1 MGDKTKIDW
10 CDASWNPVT
19 GCLHGCEY
27 CYARGIA
34 ERFGMLYAPELG
46 EPGMEGAKKYD
57 STEGMNTMLELVKPF
72 EKYGRKQP
80 YPMGFLPTFHHYR
93 LDIPS
98 MWTKPRTIF
107 VCSMADLFGEWVP
120 DEWIRDVFNA
130 CHKAPQHRYLF
141 LTKNPGRYQKLVKQ
155 GVQLP
160 KDCWIGTSSTCNA
173 DEHGKE
179 GHTYL
184 LSENWA
190 TLTKWF
196 VSIEPI
202 LERFDHENIE
212 CVAAMHWVIIGAES
226 GNRKN
231 KVVPEKSWVDEIV
244 AECDKCR
251 TPVFMKESL
260 RQLMGAD
267 FRQEFPWEVHNENK

>member
-19 GCLHGCEY
+19 GCKHGCDY
-27 CYARGIA
+27 CYARNIVHRYEGYDAPGGNGVTTKCPLKRA
-34 ERFGMLYAPELG
+34 ELS
-46 EPGMEGAKKYD
+46 EPLTVTWSD
-57 STEGMNTMLELVKPF
+57 
-72 EKYGRKQP
+72 GRERKAP
-80 YPMGFLPTFHHYR
+80 YPFGFEPTFHRYR

-98 MWTKPRTIF
+98 MWTRPRTIF